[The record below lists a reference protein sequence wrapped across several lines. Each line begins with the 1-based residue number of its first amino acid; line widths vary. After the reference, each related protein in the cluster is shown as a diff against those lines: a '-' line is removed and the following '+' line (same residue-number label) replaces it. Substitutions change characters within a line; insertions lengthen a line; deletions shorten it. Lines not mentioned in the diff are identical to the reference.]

1 MLKFKN
7 VRRKSQ
13 IGTDKHLDFLHIIA
27 TVLEHMLQ
35 KLCGS

>member
-13 IGTDKHLDFLHIIA
+13 IGTDKHLDFLHIA

>member
-27 TVLEHMLQ
+27 VLEHMLQ
-35 KLCGS
+35 KLCGL